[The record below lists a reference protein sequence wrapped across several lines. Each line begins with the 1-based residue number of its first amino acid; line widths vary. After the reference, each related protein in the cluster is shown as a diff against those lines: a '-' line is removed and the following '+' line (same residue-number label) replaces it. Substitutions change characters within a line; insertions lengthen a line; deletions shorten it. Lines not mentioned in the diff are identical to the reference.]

1 MTNRSNAD
9 MLEYI
14 SDMYSNIKKSTMK
27 VECILRYPN
36 RVYSQGTRNI
46 EYGFLTYFADKT
58 DVLNY
63 QSITDEMVR
72 DACNDY
78 VNSIKAKMKNSDE
91 KKIILFDV
99 NDENEKIIY
108 ADNIFITFVKMFHE
122 AAEYINELENWSA
135 ERIARTVLDYMNR
148 YYSGEWESGKSEEE
162 YFLGCLLTTVGAE

>member
-1 MTNRSNAD
+1 MNDRFHAD

-14 SDMYSNIKKSTMK
+14 SEMYKNIKRSTMK
-27 VECILRYPN
+27 VECILRYPQ
-36 RVYSQGTRNI
+36 RVYSQASRNM
-46 EYGFLTYFADKT
+46 EYGFLTYFVDKT

-63 QSITDEMVR
+63 QNVTDEMVKG
-72 DACNDY
+72 AYKDY
-78 VNSIKAKMKNSDE
+78 YNSLKAKMKNSDD

-122 AAEYINELENWSA
+122 AAEYINELENWPA

-148 YYSGEWESGKSEEE
+148 YYSEEWESGKSEEE